1 VKGSRSEH
9 VCGDPKLG
17 PEKDRAY
24 GRRIAEAALEAVETV
39 VAEPVL
45 FDPAELRQKG
55 AAIAT

>member
-1 VKGSRSEH
+1 M
-9 VCGDPKLG
+9 CGDPKLG